1 MKTDKINDTYY
12 AGFEGEPEIRVIYT
26 NSDESYVLKIW
37 NGYFEILL
45 DCLI

>member
-26 NSDESYVLKIW
+26 NSEELCIEDMEW
-37 NGYFEILL
+37 IL
-45 DCLI
+45 